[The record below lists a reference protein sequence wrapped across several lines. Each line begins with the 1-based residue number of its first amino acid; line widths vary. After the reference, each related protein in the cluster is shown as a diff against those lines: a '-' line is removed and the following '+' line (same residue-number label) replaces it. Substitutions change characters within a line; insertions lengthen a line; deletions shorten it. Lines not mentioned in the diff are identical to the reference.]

1 MAELPLLEASE
12 LTIVREG
19 QVLIEQVSLSVAP
32 GSIHL
37 LIGPNGAGKSSLLAA
52 LLGQTAFSGTVHCH
66 FRREGTLAFVP
77 QSLPIDRTLPVTV
90 SEFLALTRQRFPVC
104 LGIRPRTRARIGTL
118 LERVGL
124 SALADRRLG
133 ALSGGELRRVLLAH
147 ALDPAPEL
155 ILLDEPAAGLDQPSV
170 RRLEEILLALR
181 EEHGTTVLLV
191 SHDIAQ
197 VRRLADRVTL
207 LDRRVQREGTVAE
220 VLGDHPFFPFL
231 EDPSSATLTEEA

>member
-1 MAELPLLEASE
+1 MAELPLLEASG

-32 GSIHL
+32 GTIHV
-37 LIGPNGAGKSSLLAA
+37 LIGPNGAGKSSLLSA
-52 LLGQTAFSGTVHCH
+52 LLGQTPFSGTVHCH
-66 FRREGTLAFVP
+66 FRRGGTLAFVP

-133 ALSGGELRRVLLAH
+133 ALSGGERQRVLLAH

-181 EEHGTTVLLV
+181 KEHGTTVLLV

-220 VLGDHPFFPFL
+220 VLGHHPFFSFL
-231 EDPSSATLTEEA
+231 EDPSSAILTGEA

>member
-1 MAELPLLEASE
+1 MAELPLLEASG

-19 QVLIEQVSLSVAP
+19 QVLIEQVSLSVAR
-32 GSIHL
+32 GSIHV

-52 LLGQTAFSGTVHCH
+52 LLGQTAFSGTVNCH

-181 EEHGTTVLLV
+181 KEHGTTVLLV

-220 VLGDHPFFPFL
+220 VLGEHPFFPFL